1 MISVGTNKTSPTHT
15 SQYTTL
21 HLQQNTYCNSLKAM
35 SITKSD
41 LENLRDKSLSA
52 RDFSYSP
59 YSNFR
64 VGAVLLTESG
74 EWIQGANIE
83 NASYG
88 GAICAERVAITRAI
102 VSTPVPKAL
111 VGGGFER
118 HKHWSERS
126 AFCVLHHECQ
136 FEDDFTHT
144 DGVRTSR
151 GSLWYFCLTDMIHSG
166 LKDKEGAH

>member
-1 MISVGTNKTSPTHT
+1 MISVGTLAPHQHT
-15 SQYTTL
+15 NLFLY
-21 HLQQNTYCNSLKAM
+21 NTPLLLPPLLTM

-102 VSTPVPKAL
+102 VSSTARPC
-111 VGGGFER
+111 R
-118 HKHWSERS
+118 R
-126 AFCVLHHECQ
+126 
-136 FEDDFTHT
+136 
-144 DGVRTSR
+144 R
-151 GSLWYFCLTDMIHSG
+151 G
-166 LKDKEGAH
+166 